1 MGCTS
6 TRDHNCEST
15 APTTS
20 AIAIL
25 NIRHTPSIRC
35 ELTPAQPAPTSRF
48 EYAFVVPSTLAGF
61 DRTPYGR
68 VSHRIQATLVGQPQ
82 PTSRF
87 GSFFSSSPSRTRSPS
102 PIGVRSASR
111 PSAGDPN
118 HGLVGTGAGSSSSR
132 SRESSRRPT
141 YRSSTSGTRSPS
153 YSGDRTPLSPQ
164 TIVESPGDD
173 ASPGYTATMGLPT
186 HPGMYRNGGMAGGS
200 NPSHTFSS
208 ISAGSSSSNLTELPL
223 PHRRPSYPT
232 SFTDK
237 RPRESSLPRG
247 VKWDDV
253 PWLTSDMITSKEM
266 WIIPLPTENREAL
279 PLEVRNR
286 SLVAGLGIV
295 PWSLH
300 TDAITVGGLIAFRST
315 LTDLNPRATVW
326 CYRLT
331 INQRISL
338 TSPRRPNDP
347 DTVFPA
353 TNLILF
359 ERGKLPKTQEEWYD
373 SKGTRGPEP
382 IYEGDQVVGPESKK
396 DRSTLTVKEVLRMP
410 DENRLRPSTCPG

>member
-1 MGCTS
+1 LFLIS
-6 TRDHNCEST
+6 I
-15 APTTS
+15 TTKPVNGIKS
-20 AIAIL
+20 F
-25 NIRHTPSIRC
+25 C
-35 ELTPAQPAPTSRF
+35 ELIVLTRFPLLFRF

-68 VSHRIQATLVGQPQ
+68 VSHRIQATLIGQPQ
-82 PTSRF
+82 STSRF

-102 PIGVRSASR
+102 PISHKSGR

-118 HGLVGTGAGSSSSR
+118 LGLVGTGAGPSR

-164 TIVESPGDD
+164 TIVESPGEDD
-173 ASPGYTATMGLPT
+173 SPRYSATMGLPT
-186 HPGMYRNGGMAGGS
+186 HPGGGGAYRNGTGGS
-200 NPSHTFSS
+200 SGGTNSFSS
-208 ISAGSSSSNLTELPL
+208 ISAGSSSSNLTELP
-223 PHRRPSYPT
+223 PPTQRRPSYPT

-253 PWLTSDMITSKEM
+253 PWLTNDMITSKEM

-338 TSPRRPNDP
+338 TSPRRPNEP